1 MNPILSVGLVLL
13 AAVAAG
19 HLAQRV
25 RVPEVTGYLLIG
37 IAIGP
42 SSLDLVSASSL
53 EALQFLSEIALG
65 LILFSIGTI
74 FEVRMLER
82 VGAAVARITL
92 SETLA
97 AFLLVTGGMLLVGVP
112 AAAALLLGII
122 AMETAPATTL
132 MVLHEYDAR
141 GPLTDLLTASLA
153 FNNMLV
159 LVAFGI
165 GSAVLSMAS
174 GPATSLLHGL
184 LTSSHEL
191 LWTIVGS
198 AALGVCLGLL
208 LDAWSRRPLE
218 SGEMMI
224 LTIGVVLLA
233 VGAARALGLSPLFV
247 TLTLGAV
254 TANASRRSDE
264 LLEELRRADPPLYAA
279 FFVLAGAELRP
290 AMLAS
295 LGLAGGAYV
304 LLRSIGK
311 MGGATIAVR
320 RTGLPAAARQY
331 FGLSLLSSSSLA
343 IGLTIQIR
351 DEFPDLAPTIT
362 GIVLAAVI
370 VFEIVGPLLC
380 RFALVQAGEAQ
391 PRAESGV
398 VA

>member
-184 LTSSHEL
+184 LASSHEL

-208 LDAWSRRPLE
+208 LDVWSRRPLE

-311 MGGATIAVR
+311 MGGATFAVR

-351 DEFPDLAPTIT
+351 DEFPDLAPTVT

>member
-1 MNPILSVGLVLL
+1 VNPILSVGLVLL

-184 LTSSHEL
+184 LASSHEL

-208 LDAWSRRPLE
+208 LDVWSRRPLE

-311 MGGATIAVR
+311 MGGATFAVR

-351 DEFPDLAPTIT
+351 DEFPDVAPTVT

-391 PRAESGV
+391 PRTASGA

>member
-184 LTSSHEL
+184 LASSHEL

-208 LDAWSRRPLE
+208 LDVWSRRPLE

-311 MGGATIAVR
+311 MGGATFAVR

-351 DEFPDLAPTIT
+351 DEFPDVAPTIT

-391 PRAESGV
+391 PRAESRV

>member
-1 MNPILSVGLVLL
+1 VNPILSVGLVLL

-42 SSLDLVSASSL
+42 SALDLVSASSL

-184 LTSSHEL
+184 LASSHEL

-208 LDAWSRRPLE
+208 LDVWSRRPLE

-311 MGGATIAVR
+311 MGGATFAVR

-351 DEFPDLAPTIT
+351 DEFPDVAPTVT

-391 PRAESGV
+391 PRTASGA

>member
-184 LTSSHEL
+184 LASSHEL

-208 LDAWSRRPLE
+208 LDVWSRRPLE

-311 MGGATIAVR
+311 MGGATFAVR

-391 PRAESGV
+391 PRAESRV